1 MSAVVPVC
9 GLHGLAFPREHVDQV
24 DQVDQVERRQVT
36 VEGGVA
42 AEAVS
47 DPDIGMVVCLAS
59 GVKEPQ
65 EVVREAVFAR

>member
-24 DQVDQVERRQVT
+24 ERRQVT

-47 DPDIGMVVCLAS
+47 DLDIGMVVCLVS

-65 EVVREAVFAR
+65 EVVHEAVFAR

>member
-9 GLHGLAFPREHVDQV
+9 GLHGLAFPREHV